1 MKNLLILLSAI
12 VLSVSCA
19 TQKNKSTSATPVFE
33 GKLVYSLTYED
44 LPAEYEAYA
53 SMFPKEMTMYVKGEK
68 SRTEQPS
75 AMGNT
80 VTIVDSKA
88 KSMFIIMDMM
98 GMKNAYKMTA
108 EDIDKQKVSDEKP
121 VIVYTDETKTIAG
134 YNCKKAEI
142 TQDGV
147 TSSVFFT
154 EEIPSGLSKNFGDL
168 KGFPMEYTIKANGL
182 TVVTEVKSVSP
193 EKISD
198 KMFIVPEGYEIKPYS
213 EFPSMGG

>member
-1 MKNLLILLSAI
+1 MKKLSILFSALILFGA
-12 VLSVSCA
+12 CA
-19 TQKNKSTSATPVFE
+19 TQKVKTTSNTPTFE

-68 SRTEQPS
+68 SRTEQPGS
-75 AMGNT
+75 MGNT
-80 VTIVDSKA
+80 ITIVDSKA
-88 KSMFIIMDMM
+88 RTMFIIMDMM
-98 GMKNAYKMTA
+98 GMKNAYKMTS
-108 EDIDKQKVSDEKP
+108 EDMDKQKASTEKP
-121 VIVYTDETKTIAG
+121 VITYSDETKTIAG
-134 YNCKKAEI
+134 YSCKKAEI

-147 TSSVFFT
+147 TSTVYYT
-154 EEIPSGLSKNFGDL
+154 EEIPSGYSKNFGDL

-182 TVVTEVKSVSP
+182 TVVTEVKSVNA

-198 KMFIVPEGYEIKPYS
+198 KYFTVPDGYEIKPYS